1 MPVAASAT
9 VVSDPLAPKPV
20 VKAKTDQVASSAKEP
35 LPPAATSELPSLGG
49 SSLGGLPSLGSGPPG
64 RRPFGGLG
72 GVGNRAGAFDL
83 DPEALKRA
91 NAELAKLNQIGEP
104 EFEEEKKEEAPDNR
118 SMMQVMQ
125 DKRKA

>member
-1 MPVAASAT
+1 MPAAASAT

-20 VKAKTDQVASSAKEP
+20 VKAQTEQVASKDP
-35 LPPAATSELPSLGG
+35 LPPAATSELPSLSG
-49 SSLGGLPSLGSGPPG
+49 SSLGGLPSLGGGAPG

-72 GVGNRAGAFDL
+72 GVGSRAGAFDL

-104 EFEEEKKEEAPDNR
+104 EFEEEKKDEAPDNR